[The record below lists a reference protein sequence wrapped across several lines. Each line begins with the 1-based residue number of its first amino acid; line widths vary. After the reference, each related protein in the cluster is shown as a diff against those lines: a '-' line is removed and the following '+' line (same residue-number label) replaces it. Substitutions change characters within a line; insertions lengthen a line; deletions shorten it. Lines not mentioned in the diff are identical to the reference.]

1 MTEKKGPG
9 RPRLETTMN
18 PEWYKIIVDAGKNG
32 HHITRFLKE
41 LGISWEGHYRL
52 LTRNQK
58 YYEAFMEYQKLCEEW
73 WYNIAHESMMTDGG
87 SKFNSRL
94 WQIIVKNKFKE
105 NWKDNNEIDITTK
118 GESINSKTPI
128 QIEVIRKSI
137 DENNL

>member
-1 MTEKKGPG
+1 MEEKKGPG
-9 RPRLETTMN
+9 RPRLETTMD
-18 PEWYKIIVDAGKNG
+18 PEWYKIIIDAGKKG

-41 LGISWEGHYRL
+41 LGISWEGHYTL
-52 LTRNQK
+52 LNRNKK

-73 WYNIAHESMMTDGG
+73 WYNIAHEAMVQDGG
-87 SKFNSRL
+87 QKFNSRL

-105 NWKDNNEIDITTK
+105 NWKDNNEIDITSK
-118 GESINSKTPI
+118 GESINSKSPI